1 VIAYRPA
8 HVFVTEESWAD
19 PATTEMIGRLPG
31 VPVVTVPTADGVLAR
46 MKHSSDPLARGKRA
60 MVLARH
66 RGLFMN
72 PCPGDGAEMCCNYR
86 VVNFATNCPM
96 DCTYCVLQSFLEN
109 PAVVV
114 FTNIDDL
121 TSEVAATLS
130 SSPQRAFRIGAG
142 DLSDSLALDHITHYS
157 RRLIP
162 LFARSKNGTLELKT
176 KSDNIANLAGLDH
189 GGRTV
194 VSWSVNSKRVIE
206 SEELKTATLGQR
218 IAAAQQ
224 CQEWGYRLGFH
235 FDPLIHSA
243 GWEADYE
250 EAVKEIF
257 LAVDPV
263 AVAWVS
269 LGGLRFTARLRDAV
283 RRRFPKSRITYGE
296 FVPGNHGKWR
306 YFRPIREEMYA
317 RLVSCIRRYAPDVF
331 IYLCMEGRAAWQ
343 RGMDFVPQ
351 DARSL
356 SDLMDA
362 LV

>member
-1 VIAYRPA
+1 
-8 HVFVTEESWAD
+8 
-19 PATTEMIGRLPG
+19 MIGRLPG

-46 MKHSSDPLARGKRA
+46 MKLESDLWARGKRS

-66 RGLFMN
+66 RGPFMN
-72 PCPGDGAEMCCNYR
+72 PCPGDGAEMCCNYV
-86 VVNFATNCPM
+86 VVNFASNCPM
-96 DCTYCVLQSFLEN
+96 GCTYCVLQTFLEN

-114 FTNIDDL
+114 FTNIEDL
-121 TSEVAATLS
+121 TAEVGGTLAG
-130 SSPQRAFRIGAG
+130 SPQRVFRIGAG

-157 RRLIP
+157 RRLVP
-162 LFARSKNGTLELKT
+162 LFARSRSGVLELKT

-206 SEELKTATLGQR
+206 SEELRTATLEQR
-218 IAAAQQ
+218 VAAARQ
-224 CQEWGYRLGFH
+224 CEEWGYRLGFH
-235 FDPLIHSA
+235 FDPLIHYT

-263 AVAWVS
+263 AVAWIS
-269 LGGLRFTARLRDAV
+269 LGGLRFTRRLRDAV
-283 RRRFPKSRITYGE
+283 RSRFPRSRITYGE

-317 RLVSCIRRYAPDVF
+317 RMVSYIRRYAPGVF
-331 IYLCMEGRAAWQ
+331 IYLCMESRAAWQ
-343 RGMDFVPQ
+343 NSMDLIPQ
-351 DARSL
+351 DACAL
-356 SDLMDA
+356 SNLMDA

>member
-1 VIAYRPA
+1 
-8 HVFVTEESWAD
+8 
-19 PATTEMIGRLPG
+19 MIERLPG
-31 VPVVTVPTADGVLAR
+31 VPVVTVPAADGVLAR
-46 MKHSSDPLARGKRA
+46 MKHSSDLLARGKRS

-66 RGLFMN
+66 RGPFMN
-72 PCPGDGAEMCCNYR
+72 PCPGDGAEMCCNYM
-86 VVNFATNCPM
+86 VVNFASNCPM
-96 DCTYCVLQSFLEN
+96 DCTYCVLQSFIEN

-121 TSEVAATLS
+121 IVEVGGTLS
-130 SSPQRAFRIGAG
+130 GSPQRVFRIGAG

-157 RRLIP
+157 RRLVP
-162 LFARSKNGTLELKT
+162 LFARSRNGILELKT

-235 FDPLIHSA
+235 FDPLIRYT

-257 LAVDPV
+257 LTVDPA
-263 AVAWVS
+263 AVAWIS
-269 LGGLRFTARLRDAV
+269 LGALRFTTGLREAV
-283 RRRFPKSRITYGE
+283 QSRFPKSRITCGE

-306 YFRPIREEMYA
+306 YFRPIREEMFA
-317 RLVSCIRRYAPDVF
+317 WLVSCIRRYAPGVF
-331 IYLCMEGRAAWQ
+331 IYLCMENRAAWQ
-343 RGMDFVPQ
+343 RGMDLVPQ
-351 DARSL
+351 DALAL
-356 SDLMDA
+356 SNLMDV